1 MKTYLIEQKE
11 GRSIKVPKTIRD
23 KIIKDY
29 LIKSYHWSIGLSAFI
44 IGMLVGVL
52 IK

>member
-1 MKTYLIEQKE
+1 MKTYMIEQKE
-11 GRSIKVPKTIRD
+11 GRSIKVPKATRD

-29 LIKSYHWSIGLSAFI
+29 LIKSYHWTLGISAFI
-44 IGMLVGVL
+44 IGIFVGVL